1 MMRKTIHQSYNR
13 AFTMHGTSY
22 LSLSE
27 NVVYEAMGHN
37 FFIEDAAETKNY
49 MYKNLVMK
57 VMRSNSLLNTD

>member
-1 MMRKTIHQSYNR
+1 
-13 AFTMHGTSY
+13 MHGVSY
-22 LSLSE
+22 LSLRE
-27 NVVYEAMGHN
+27 NVVFEAMGHN

>member
-1 MMRKTIHQSYNR
+1 
-13 AFTMHGTSY
+13 MHGVSY
-22 LSLSE
+22 LRLSE
-27 NVVYEAMGHN
+27 NVVYETMGHN